1 MQDYL
6 GETIKRDLR
15 TGDIASVIDQIPEL

>member
-15 TGDIASVIDQIPEL
+15 TRDIASVADQIHEL

>member
-6 GETIKRDLR
+6 GETIKRDLH
-15 TGDIASVIDQIPEL
+15 TGDIASVADQIHEL